1 MSSHLCKQL
10 TSYSC
15 FSKKKPEVRGDITE
29 EALAETYFGKL
40 VAEKRICLQG
50 IYTTFYLLLYNKFWD
65 TNYVWSFF
73 SIFNKFKAGSQH
85 CENRHHFSHQPGQPV
100 LFTYNP
106 VLFETFFQEAKTGT
120 KRELTS
126 FPSQPENPTG
136 ESKRL
141 FNNRSFVPQ

>member
-29 EALAETYFGKL
+29 EVLAETYFGKP
-40 VAEKRICLQG
+40 VTEKRICLQG

-65 TNYVWSFF
+65 TNYVWFF
-73 SIFNKFKAGSQH
+73 FQCLTNSKRAHNTVKTDIIFHTSQDSLYSTY
-85 CENRHHFSHQPGQPV
+85 NSV
-100 LFTYNP
+100 LFD
-106 VLFETFFQEAKTGT
+106 TFFQEAKTGT

-126 FPSQPENPTG
+126 FSSQPENQTG

-141 FNNRSFVPQ
+141 LNNRSFVPL